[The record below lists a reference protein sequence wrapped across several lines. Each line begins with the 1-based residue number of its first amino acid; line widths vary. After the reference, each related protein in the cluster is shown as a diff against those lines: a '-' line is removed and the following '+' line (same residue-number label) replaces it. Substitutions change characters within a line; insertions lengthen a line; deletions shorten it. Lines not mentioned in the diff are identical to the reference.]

1 MVGLINMAGDFTL
14 FSPALIVT
22 YLSRFFFFIGI
33 TGSTITTLR
42 YASSR
47 LLCQSKNV
55 CGCMGFPERGI
66 SGAFLSMRVES
77 GKIVWEKQRHDYIQW
92 KDKKKERKKQR
103 NKVRTIKFE
112 RMI

>member
-1 MVGLINMAGDFTL
+1 
-14 FSPALIVT
+14 
-22 YLSRFFFFIGI
+22 
-33 TGSTITTLR
+33 
-42 YASSR
+42 
-47 LLCQSKNV
+47 
-55 CGCMGFPERGI
+55 MGFPERGI